1 MVIINKP
8 SPSGKGGVIYQPA
21 TFIKDWNDK
30 IINFKPFRYRSYRKV
45 SGIRL
50 LRNRR
55 TPIESRLS
63 PTLGADPEIFVKD
76 KDGNVMPAWT
86 FLPAKRINGRYFWDG
101 WQAEFR
107 TQSTG
112 TCLAY
117 FVDHIR
123 HDLTTLNVYILNNLP
138 PGARLVMDSVVPVD
152 TKGVSAEHVAL
163 GCAPSF
169 NAYGEPPL
177 AGLNPRQIPFR
188 FAGGHIHFGLSKS
201 CFVENW
207 VEPVVKGMDRI
218 VGLSAV
224 CLARNMDNP
233 IRRKF
238 YGRAGEYRLPTH
250 GLEYRVLS
258 NFWLC
263 APEITHIT
271 FELARMGVTLG
282 VTNQN
287 WLFAGS
293 DADVQT
299 AINETDPDAAY
310 ALLRRNERL
319 LKRLFKGTNIGDYSQ
334 TSDIT
339 FEMYWEALRGGVGAV
354 IRDPN
359 DLSGNWL
366 FREDWVE
373 HSNNNTAT
381 WENLAFTRQ
390 ARLRS

>member
-21 TFIKDWNDK
+21 TFIKGWDDK
-30 IINFKPFRYRSYRKV
+30 IIKFKPFRYQSYRKV

-55 TPIESRLS
+55 TRIESMLY

-76 KDGNVMPAWT
+76 GDGNVVPAWT
-86 FLPAKRINGRYFWDG
+86 FLPAKSLKGRYFWDG
-101 WQAEFR
+101 WQAEFQAR
-107 TQSTG
+107 ATG

-117 FVDHIR
+117 FVDGIR
-123 HDLTTLNVYILNNLP
+123 RDLMALNDNLP
-138 PGARLVMDSVVPVD
+138 PGAQLVMDSVVPVD

-177 AGLNPRQIPFR
+177 TGLNPRQIPFR
-188 FAGGHIHFGLSKS
+188 FAGGHIHLGLERAR
-201 CFVENW
+201 FIGNW
-207 VEPVVKGMDRI
+207 VEPAVKGMDRI

-282 VTNQN
+282 ATNQN

-293 DADVQT
+293 DAAVQA

-319 LKRLFKGTNIGDYSQ
+319 LKRLFKGTEMGNYSQ
-334 TSDIT
+334 TYDRI

-366 FREDWVE
+366 FREDWAE
-373 HSNNNTAT
+373 HSDGNTAT